1 VDLRQRVASEGGTLE
16 PSEPGPAA
24 KSAAPEPV
32 EVARA
37 VDLRQRVASEGGDDE
52 LEALLQRGYRYA
64 YALTGDP
71 ARADDLLQ
79 DAWSSVLEADGPHH
93 APYLFRVM
101 RNRWIDVQRRARIV
115 EFEVLEPETVAGSLG
130 IATGESAQVL
140 AAMGRLRPEER
151 EALFLCAVEGWT
163 ANEVSERTGQPRN
176 TVLSLVHRG
185 RARLR
190 QLLGLGEREVVP

>member
-1 VDLRQRVASEGGTLE
+1 MDQ
-16 PSEPGPAA
+16 
-24 KSAAPEPV
+24 
-32 EVARA
+32 
-37 VDLRQRVASEGGDDE
+37 
-52 LEALLQRGYRYA
+52 LEALLHRGYRYA

-71 ARADDLLQ
+71 VRAEDLLQ
-79 DAWSSVLEADGPHH
+79 DAWSSVLEANGPRD

-115 EFEVLEPETVAGSLG
+115 EFEPLEPERVAGHEWIPSG
-130 IATGESAQVL
+130 DSTRVL
-140 AAMGRLRPEER
+140 VAMGKLRPEER

-163 ANEVSERTGQPRN
+163 AGEVSERTGQPRN

-190 QLLGLGEREVVP
+190 QLLGLGEQEVMS